1 MNVTVYD
8 SCARN
13 GDVIMFAVWKTISTG
28 ETVAVQT
35 GGAHLTTNQT
45 TNFYIPVFNIGP
57 STYVVQ
63 FFGISVTNNP
73 LSYDLQVLVTVG

>member
-1 MNVTVYD
+1 MNVTVFD

-13 GDVIMFAVWKTISTG
+13 TDVVMFAVWKTINTD

-45 TNFYIPVFNIGP
+45 TNFYIPVFNISP
-57 STYVVQ
+57 STYVVY
-63 FFGISVTNNP
+63 FFGISATNNP
-73 LSYDLQVLVTVG
+73 LSYALQVLVTVR